1 MNNRENEKELRN
13 NQVSEWSYL
22 TGRSGSPKNLC
33 SSSRWQTVIS
43 GGNRISAVCT
53 ASCETIVAR
62 AKGSLWQSKT
72 WSEEEEIHSAMGYPS
87 KKQGALV
94 QKSLDMSP
102 NCMAG
107 HRENPA
113 MGTPKLGAFHCGY
126 SWDQR
131 HKHNLPPWQGQ
142 RTTHRNPSSETL
154 KIFKHY
160 LI

>member
-1 MNNRENEKELRN
+1 MTDPAAHAVVSLHLAPVGLYTECDVLLCMNNRENEKELRN

-72 WSEEEEIHSAMGYPS
+72 
-87 KKQGALV
+87 
-94 QKSLDMSP
+94 
-102 NCMAG
+102 
-107 HRENPA
+107 
-113 MGTPKLGAFHCGY
+113 
-126 SWDQR
+126 
-131 HKHNLPPWQGQ
+131 
-142 RTTHRNPSSETL
+142 
-154 KIFKHY
+154 
-160 LI
+160 